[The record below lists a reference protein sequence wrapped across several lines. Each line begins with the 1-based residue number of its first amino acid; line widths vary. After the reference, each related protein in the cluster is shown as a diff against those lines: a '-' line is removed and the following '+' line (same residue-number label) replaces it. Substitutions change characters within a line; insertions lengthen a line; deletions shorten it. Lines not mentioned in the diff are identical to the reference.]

1 MSRRHNVR
9 SIALS
14 RNYNQRKALIKGLL
28 NSLIEHGYIN
38 TTVTRAKVTK
48 GYFDKLAA
56 KAQKKDIHSRR
67 QIAAFLSHPKNAN
80 KLMDLIAPSMT
91 GRTGGFTTIK
101 KTGIRRGDASPMAT
115 LELCVPLPEPVKK
128 DKKTTKDKSKTESKD
143 KKKTLFKKVSKNTKS
158 KVSKDSKVSK
168 KK

>member
-28 NSLIEHGYIN
+28 TSLIEHGYIH

-67 QIAAFLSHPKNAN
+67 QIAAFLSSPKAAN
-80 KLMDLIAPSMT
+80 KLVDLIAPSMA

-101 KTGIRRGDASPMAT
+101 KTTIRQGDASPMAT

-128 DKKTTKDKSKTESKD
+128 EKKDAKSKTKTKTKVKQEKAILKSKTTKTKTT
-143 KKKTLFKKVSKNTKS
+143 KK
-158 KVSKDSKVSK
+158 
-168 KK
+168 

>member
-14 RNYNQRKALIKGLL
+14 RKYNQRKALIKGLL
-28 NSLIEHGYIN
+28 NALIEHGHIN

-67 QIAAFLSHPKNAN
+67 QIAAFLSSPKSAN
-80 KLMDLIAPSMT
+80 KLVDLIAPSMA

-101 KTGIRRGDASPMAT
+101 KTNIRRGDASPMAT
-115 LELCVPLPEPVKK
+115 LELCVPLPEPVKEDKK
-128 DKKTTKDKSKTESKD
+128 DKKDKKEKAKEAKKIKKESKVKAKKTAKTKATKTTKK
-143 KKKTLFKKVSKNTKS
+143 
-158 KVSKDSKVSK
+158 
-168 KK
+168 

>member
-28 NSLIEHGYIN
+28 TSLIEHGYIN

-48 GYFDKLAA
+48 SYFDKLAA

-67 QIAAFLSHPKNAN
+67 QIAAFLSSPKAAN
-80 KLMDLIAPSMT
+80 KLVDVIAPSMA

-101 KTGIRRGDASPMAT
+101 KTNIRKGDASPMAT
-115 LELCVPLPEPVKK
+115 LELCVPLPEPVKEEKK
-128 DKKTTKDKSKTESKD
+128 DKKEAKKAKKAEPKTKKTVKPKTVKKTTKK
-143 KKKTLFKKVSKNTKS
+143 
-158 KVSKDSKVSK
+158 
-168 KK
+168 

>member
-28 NSLIEHGYIN
+28 ISLIEHGHIN
-38 TTVTRAKVTK
+38 TTATRAKVIK
-48 GYFDKLAA
+48 RYFDKLAA

-67 QIAAFLSHPKNAN
+67 QIAAFLSNPKAAN
-80 KLMDLIAPSMT
+80 KLMDLIAPSMV

-101 KTGIRRGDASPMAT
+101 KTGVRQGDASPMST

-128 DKKTTKDKSKTESKD
+128 EKKADKKKEVKKSVKSKFTIKAKSKKTSTKSKTTKTT
-143 KKKTLFKKVSKNTKS
+143 KK
-158 KVSKDSKVSK
+158 
-168 KK
+168 

>member
-28 NSLIEHGYIN
+28 TSLIEHGYIH

-48 GYFDKLAA
+48 SYFDKLAA

-67 QIAAFLSHPKNAN
+67 QIAAFLSSPKAAN
-80 KLMDLIAPSMT
+80 KLVDLIAPSMA

-101 KTGIRRGDASPMAT
+101 KTGVRQGDASPMAT
-115 LELCVPLPEPVKK
+115 LELCVPLPEPVKEEK
-128 DKKTTKDKSKTESKD
+128 
-143 KKKTLFKKVSKNTKS
+143 
-158 KVSKDSKVSK
+158 KDSKVKAKTKAGSK
-168 KK
+168 AKKAVKTKATKTTKK

>member
-28 NSLIEHGYIN
+28 TSLIEHGYIN

-48 GYFDKLAA
+48 SYFDKLAA
-56 KAQKKDIHSRR
+56 KAQKKDVHSRR
-67 QIAAFLSHPKNAN
+67 QIAAFLSSPKAAN
-80 KLMDLIAPSMT
+80 KLMDLIAPSMV

-101 KTGIRRGDASPMAT
+101 KTGIRQGDASPMAT
-115 LELCVPLPEPVKK
+115 LELCVPLPEPVKEEKK
-128 DKKTTKDKSKTESKD
+128 DTKSKTKSKTKAKTKSKKTSVKTKATKTTKK
-143 KKKTLFKKVSKNTKS
+143 
-158 KVSKDSKVSK
+158 
-168 KK
+168 

>member
-28 NSLIEHGYIN
+28 TSLIEHGYIN

-48 GYFDKLAA
+48 SYFDKLAA

-67 QIAAFLSHPKNAN
+67 QIAAFLSSPKAAN
-80 KLMDLIAPSMT
+80 KLVDLIAPSMA

-101 KTGIRRGDASPMAT
+101 KTGVRQGDASPMAT
-115 LELCVPLPEPVKK
+115 LELCVPLPEPVKEEKK
-128 DKKTTKDKSKTESKD
+128 DVKNKTKQGKTALKSKITKTKTTKK
-143 KKKTLFKKVSKNTKS
+143 
-158 KVSKDSKVSK
+158 
-168 KK
+168 

>member
-28 NSLIEHGYIN
+28 TSLIEHGYIN

-48 GYFDKLAA
+48 SYFDKLAA

-67 QIAAFLSHPKNAN
+67 QIAAFLSSPKAAN
-80 KLMDLIAPSMT
+80 KLVDLIAPSMA

-101 KTGIRRGDASPMAT
+101 KTGIRQGDASPMAT
-115 LELCVPLPEPVKK
+115 LELCVPLPEPVKEEK
-128 DKKTTKDKSKTESKD
+128 KADKKKKVKKSDKAETKKTSTKSKTTKK
-143 KKKTLFKKVSKNTKS
+143 
-158 KVSKDSKVSK
+158 
-168 KK
+168 

>member
-28 NSLIEHGYIN
+28 TSLIEHGYIH

-67 QIAAFLSHPKNAN
+67 QIAAFLSSPKAAN
-80 KLMDLIAPSMT
+80 KLVDLIAPSMA

-101 KTGIRRGDASPMAT
+101 KTTVRQGDASPMAT
-115 LELCVPLPEPVKK
+115 LELCVPLPEPVKEEKK
-128 DKKTTKDKSKTESKD
+128 DAKSKTKTKTKVKQEKAILKSKTTKTKTT
-143 KKKTLFKKVSKNTKS
+143 KK
-158 KVSKDSKVSK
+158 
-168 KK
+168 

>member
-28 NSLIEHGYIN
+28 TSLIEHGHIN

-48 GYFDKLAA
+48 SYFDKLAA
-56 KAQKKDIHSRR
+56 KAQKKDVHSRR
-67 QIAAFLSHPKNAN
+67 QIAAFLSSPKAAN
-80 KLMDLIAPSMT
+80 KLVDVIAPSMA

-101 KTGIRRGDASPMAT
+101 KTNIRRGDASPMAT
-115 LELCVPLPEPVKK
+115 LELCVPLPEPIKEEKK
-128 DKKTTKDKSKTESKD
+128 DKKETKKTKKAEPKTKKTVKAKTV
-143 KKKTLFKKVSKNTKS
+143 KKKTTKK
-158 KVSKDSKVSK
+158 
-168 KK
+168 

>member
-28 NSLIEHGYIN
+28 TSLIEHGYIH

-48 GYFDKLAA
+48 SYFDKLTA

-67 QIAAFLSHPKNAN
+67 QIAAFLSNPKAAN
-80 KLMDLIAPSMT
+80 KLVDLIAPSMA

-101 KTGIRRGDASPMAT
+101 KTGVRQGDASPMAT
-115 LELCVPLPEPVKK
+115 LELCVPLPEPVKEEKK
-128 DKKTTKDKSKTESKD
+128 DNKAKAKTKTGFKAKKAVKTKATKTTKK
-143 KKKTLFKKVSKNTKS
+143 
-158 KVSKDSKVSK
+158 
-168 KK
+168 